1 MKIEARTMRQLV
13 TTFVVLAA
21 LLLPARPA
29 AAGPA
34 LLFEADTGRVYYAEN
49 ADHQW
54 YPASLTKVM
63 TAYVTFAALRAGK
76 ITLDTKLVTSEVA
89 FNEPP
94 SKVGLPVGGEMSVE
108 LALKTLIVK
117 SANDVAVMLA
127 EGISGSVE
135 TFVAEMN
142 VTARRL
148 GMTRTNF
155 VNPHGLP
162 APEQVTTAR
171 DLAILSRAVLRDF
184 PEFAEYWTLP
194 DVRIGRRRL
203 GSHNSLLRTYEG
215 ADGLKTGFICDAGFN
230 VVASATRD
238 GRRLMAVVL
247 GEPSGHDRALRAA
260 ALLDHG
266 FQVQGWKQLFNPATI
281 DTMPFAAAIQG
292 PVSVRESVVSWD
304 CGGRARAR
312 AVAKARS
319 EARKARVAAKEKEKA
334 KAEGQGSAAADG
346 KAQPGVAQPA
356 AAQPAAAKA
365 PARKAD
371 TPAAAASQP
380 KAATT
385 TAPKPKSAE
394 APAPAAATKNP

>member
-1 MKIEARTMRQLV
+1 MRQLV

-21 LLLPARPA
+21 LMLLARPA

-34 LLFEADTGRVYYAEN
+34 LLFEPDTGRVYYAEN

-63 TAYVTFAALRAGK
+63 TAYVTFAALKAGK
-76 ITLDTKLVTSEVA
+76 ITLDTKLVTSELA

-94 SKVGLPVGGEMSVE
+94 SKVGLPVGGEMSVD

-135 TFVAEMN
+135 AFVAEMN
-142 VTARRL
+142 VTARRI

-155 VNPHGLP
+155 VNPNGLP

-171 DLAILSRAVLRDF
+171 DLAILSRAVVRDF
-184 PEFAEYWTLP
+184 PEFAEYWTMP
-194 DVRIGRRRL
+194 DVRIGKRRL

-215 ADGLKTGFICDAGFN
+215 ADGIKTGFICDAGFN

-247 GEPSGHDRALRAA
+247 GEPSGHERALRAA

-266 FQVQGWKQLFNPATI
+266 FQVQGWKQLFNNATI
-281 DTMPFAAAIQG
+281 DTMPLDPEIKG
-292 PVSVRESVVSWD
+292 PVSVRESVMSWD

-312 AVAKARS
+312 AVARARS
-319 EARKARVAAKEKEKA
+319 EQKKARAATKA
-334 KAEGQGSAAADG
+334 KAEAAAADT
-346 KAQPGVAQPA
+346 KAQPA
-356 AAQPAAAKA
+356 AAPAAKEKA

-371 TPAAAASQP
+371 TPAKAAAPAAPPQP
-380 KAATT
+380 KAAETP
-385 TAPKPKSAE
+385 AAAPARAAPAVLPQPKPKSAE
-394 APAPAAATKNP
+394 APAGAPATKSP

>member
-1 MKIEARTMRQLV
+1 MRQLV

-21 LLLPARPA
+21 LLVPLRPA

-63 TAYVTFAALRAGK
+63 TAYVTFAALKAGK
-76 ITLDTKLVTSEVA
+76 ITLDSKLVTSELA

-127 EGISGSVE
+127 EGVSGSVE
-135 TFVAEMN
+135 NFVGEMN
-142 VTARRL
+142 ATARRL

-171 DLAILSRAVLRDF
+171 DLAILSRAVVRDF
-184 PEFAEYWTLP
+184 PEFAEYWSMP
-194 DVRIGRRRL
+194 DVRIGKRRL
-203 GSHNSLLRTYEG
+203 GSHNSLLRTYDG

-247 GEPSGHDRALRAA
+247 GEPSGYERALRAA

-266 FQVQGWKQLFNPATI
+266 FQVQGWKQLFNTATI
-281 DTMPFAAAIQG
+281 NTMPIAADIQG

-319 EARKARVAAKEKEKA
+319 EQKKARVAAREKA
-334 KAEGQGSAAADG
+334 KAEGQGSATAET
-346 KAQPGVAQPA
+346 KAQPVATQPA
-356 AAQPAAAKA
+356 TTPPATKA
-365 PARKAD
+365 PARKAE
-371 TPAAAASQP
+371 TPAATTPAPA
-380 KAATT
+380 KAAP
-385 TAPKPKSAE
+385 APKPKSAE
-394 APAPAAATKNP
+394 APAPAPATKNP